1 MQGPT
6 FDHQKHLLKILIQ
19 LNSFRNDFPLALAT
33 AANLDDYKLKGS
45 AESECQHGG

>member
-6 FDHQKHLLKILIQ
+6 FDHLKHLFKILIQ

-33 AANLDDYKLKGS
+33 AG
-45 AESECQHGG
+45 SECQQEG